1 VSDELVVGTIVH
13 VEEHPGARAPS
24 LLLSVD
30 LGLQGTHQ
38 VVLSTGAYDPAELEG
53 TQIVCRRDAEGAV
66 VVGAHSH
73 GKGVVLLRP
82 DREVEP
88 GTVVS

>member
-1 VSDELVVGTIVH
+1 MSDELVIGTV
-13 VEEHPGARAPS
+13 VRAEEHPGARAAS
-24 LLLSVD
+24 LLLTVD
-30 LGLQGTHQ
+30 LGPQGTHQ
-38 VVLSTGAYDPAELEG
+38 AVLSTGAYEQAELEG
-53 TQIVCRRDAEGAV
+53 TQIVCRRDAEGALV
-66 VVGAHSH
+66 IGAHSH

>member
-1 VSDELVVGTIVH
+1 VPDELLVGTVVR

-24 LLLSVD
+24 LLLTMD
-30 LGLQGTHQ
+30 LGPQGTHQ
-38 VVLSTGAYDPAELEG
+38 AVLSTGAYEQSELEG

-66 VVGAHSH
+66 VVSAHSH
-73 GKGVVLLRP
+73 GKGIVLLRP

-88 GTVVS
+88 GTVIS

>member
-1 VSDELVVGTIVH
+1 MSDELVVGTIVH
-13 VEEHPGARAPS
+13 VEKHPGARAPS

-30 LGLQGTHQ
+30 LGLHGTHQ
-38 VVLSTGAYDPAELEG
+38 VVLSTAAYDQAELEG

-66 VVGAHSH
+66 VVSAHSH

-88 GTVVS
+88 GTVVD

>member
-1 VSDELVVGTIVH
+1 VSEELVVGTVVR

-24 LLLSVD
+24 LLLTVD
-30 LGLQGTHQ
+30 LGPQGTHQ
-38 VVLSTGAYDPAELEG
+38 VVLSTGAYEQAKLEG
-53 TQIVCRRDAEGAV
+53 TQIVCRRDAEGALV
-66 VVGAHSH
+66 IGAHSH

-88 GTVVS
+88 GTLVS